1 MKTTKDY
8 SKDLDGIDFLRRL
21 VNAYGYRDEHLNGN
35 KSPIQLVN
43 EFLNYTNGITDL
55 DGNKIED

>member
-21 VNAYGYRDEHLNGN
+21 VN
-35 KSPIQLVN
+35 N

>member
-1 MKTTKDY
+1 MKTIKDY
-8 SKDLDGIDFLRRL
+8 SKNLDGIDFLRRL
-21 VNAYGYRDEHLNGN
+21 VYAYGWRDENLNGD

-43 EFLNYTNGITDL
+43 EFLNYTNDITDL

>member
-21 VNAYGYRDEHLNGN
+21 VNAYGYRNEHLNAD

>member
-21 VNAYGYRDEHLNGN
+21 VNAYGYRNEHLNSD

-43 EFLNYTNGITDL
+43 EFLNYTNGIIDL

>member
-21 VNAYGYRDEHLNGN
+21 VNAYGNEHLNGN

>member
-1 MKTTKDY
+1 MKTINDY
-8 SKDLDGIDFLRRL
+8 NKDLDGIEFLRSL
-21 VNAYGYRDEHLNGN
+21 VNAYGYRNEHLNGD

-43 EFLNYTNGITDL
+43 EFLNYINGITDL

>member
-21 VNAYGYRDEHLNGN
+21 VNGYGWRDENLNGD